1 MTDDKICGVFLEN
14 LTWPEAKTKIEDGW
28 RVVIP
33 IGALSKEHGHH
44 LPMNTDFLLAQTLA
58 KRVAAELPVVIAPTI
73 GFGYYPAFCNYPG
86 SQHLSAETFIA
97 LLQDI
102 IGGFIRQ
109 GVKKISIINTGV
121 STEGPIQ
128 IVVRDILARHGVRV
142 SVADIRRLGTSTDD
156 LFKQKI
162 GGHADE
168 HETSMIMAI
177 KPGAVHLERAVE
189 DYGNQLTQPD
199 TVFYEPSIFRNDPS
213 SGTDH
218 SLRGARGDPTQ
229 ATVEN
234 GRAALDAM
242 VDDLV
247 NGLRALSEQNQ

>member
-1 MTDDKICGVFLEN
+1 MTDDKTCGVFLEH
-14 LTWPEAKTKIEDGW
+14 LTWPEVKAKFDDGW

-44 LPMNTDFLLAQTLA
+44 LPMNTDFLLAQALA
-58 KRVAAELPVVIAPTI
+58 KRVARQLPVVIAPTV

-86 SQHLSAETFIA
+86 SQHLRAETFIA
-97 LLQDI
+97 LLGDI
-102 IGGFIRQ
+102 IEGFIHQ
-109 GVKKISIINTGV
+109 GVKNISIINTGV

-142 SVADIRRLGTSTDD
+142 SVADIRRLGNSTDH

-168 HETSMIMAI
+168 HETSIIMAI
-177 KPGAVHLERAVE
+177 KPQAVHLDRAAE
-189 DYGNQLTQPD
+189 DYGNQLTLPD
-199 TVFYEPSIFRNDPS
+199 TVFYEPAIFKNDPG
-213 SGTDH
+213 SGPDF

-229 ATVEN
+229 ATPKT
-234 GRAALDAM
+234 AARHLM
-242 VDDLV
+242 
-247 NGLRALSEQNQ
+247 RWWMIW